1 MEAIRGSHHT
11 LPYLTDTLSY
21 SSLIKIVDEI
31 TQYIYIPNVPG
42 ITLYIHIPYVP
53 KPTIFIF
60 VPSVIEALLCIFIPI
75 IIYILVCT
83 MYNYGISLKKRRE
96 LIALR
101 RITDEQKKKDNVA
114 KANEL
119 KKRKALEQ
127 TIKEEEA
134 RAKQISEYIK
144 YQLAIDQAMARGA
157 AKARE
162 IIARNR
168 VRNLWK

>member
-11 LPYLTDTLSY
+11 LPYLTDIMGY

-31 TQYIYIPNVPG
+31 TQYIYIPNVPE

-53 KPTIFIF
+53 NPTIFIF
-60 VPSVIEALLCIFIPI
+60 VPSVIEAFLCIIIPI
-75 IIYILVCT
+75 IIYILVYT

-101 RITDEQKKKDNVA
+101 RITDEQKKKDNVT

-127 TIKEEEA
+127 AIKEEEA
-134 RAKQISEYIK
+134 RAKQIAEYIK
-144 YQLAIDQAMARGA
+144 YQLAIDQARARGA
-157 AKARE
+157 AKAKE